1 MSVPKTDFI
10 FHTSL
15 YLLNKPRKPY
25 SWNWYLTHNINS
37 FDFIYYTAYDECI
50 GQFETTIKLFDLIS
64 LFNQIQKTLKLE
76 IENIF
81 NRKNLY
87 KCVIR
92 KSTQLL
98 KIVVFRKIFRIQ
110 RKKTHEVIYTSSE
123 CWRCHRVNPDHIC
136 RQIYQNFTQDV
147 L

>member
-1 MSVPKTDFI
+1 MYRKYFAYPSYKLSVPKTDFI

-37 FDFIYYTAYDECI
+37 FDFIHYTAYDDCI
-50 GQFETTIKLFDLIS
+50 GQFDTTIKLFDLIS

-87 KCVIR
+87 KCINFSNEKFAKGLSYWRWWYFGNYLGYKER
-92 KSTQLL
+92 K
-98 KIVVFRKIFRIQ
+98 
-110 RKKTHEVIYTSSE
+110 HM
-123 CWRCHRVNPDHIC
+123 
-136 RQIYQNFTQDV
+136 
-147 L
+147 